1 MAESYDTARS
11 LGKGSAHQADC
22 SVRVFSS
29 GIYLVVLALPE
40 DSQKGLPNSHSCV
53 RKSELDRGPNCLLES
68 PLRLGC
74 LTKAGR
80 HGNISVVFR
89 KLQKAQ
95 VGDHTCLAPDER
107 ESTRNV
113 TYMRS
118 VVTAVPALWR
128 MASGLLQWAMRSG

>member
-1 MAESYDTARS
+1 MTLLGPWARVLPTKLS
-11 LGKGSAHQADC
+11 C

-40 DSQKGLPNSHSCV
+40 DSQKGLPNSQ
-53 RKSELDRGPNCLLES
+53 LDRGPNCLLES

-80 HGNISVVFR
+80 HGNILVVFR

-95 VGDHTCLAPDER
+95 VGDHTCLCPR
-107 ESTRNV
+107 
-113 TYMRS
+113 
-118 VVTAVPALWR
+118 
-128 MASGLLQWAMRSG
+128 